1 MKKAYYNRILLMYS
15 SVLFCLLI
23 VLVGSYF
30 YQRSSASRKM
40 IEDQDRIMFSE
51 YIKQEESILETLVTQ
66 AHIIRNMDSLAS
78 YALSS
83 KENYYSKMAELHNEF
98 SKLGWGQNPTYMI
111 HKIND
116 TLALTTLSS
125 TPVASQLKTYGIDND
140 TYWDVL
146 HSLSKSDREN
156 GRFMFSDRGVLYIT
170 TKTFVNN
177 RIVVTTFCPYADSS
191 AIQEDKISSGFF
203 VQDSQ
208 AIDFREPSA
217 AIQQD
222 ETLLDG
228 LSGNYEAISFGYS
241 GDRFLMYRRSQYLDM
256 VYYFQR
262 DGAGF
267 GLLDETLRLVPLLLA
282 IFVFSF
288 LLIRHLSKKLY
299 APIDHLVDLFL
310 DMDPDAQVYRSDK
323 PHENNGASSEIEYLA
338 NQVSK
343 IRSENRVL
351 SQRILEIQT
360 QSRQKFLSALI
371 QGAYDEDGLEEDLAR
386 YHLEWLNEVN
396 YIVCCSLHDDTDKQI
411 AGQIFSIVQEK
422 IEAVFPLLP
431 FPGGDCQDYFIIHT
445 EDKDKLKDALL
456 EVVTLIDTAF
466 SVSMMFYIGK
476 KSSSAVNLQYSFM
489 TIEKIESARHQLP
502 VSSIYDFS
510 EVRNA
515 PSQSTV
521 YPIGTETKLLA
532 AIQKGN
538 YSEMRKTLAYIFN
551 EYLEREFDHPE
562 KREQMAYAFV
572 NTVNRAFLQE
582 GVENATASR
591 NMSTFFDELMACG
604 NAEEFEKKLLSVFEK
619 LYQLSDQKE
628 ESQINGLKMKIEG
641 YISENYAQ
649 DISLITISNHF
660 NLTPNYMSS
669 IFKDVMGENFKDYL
683 SRYRFEKII
692 SHLRSDPLSSVSGAG
707 KLVGIHSATTL
718 TRLFKKFAG
727 CSPGQYV
734 SHLRQG

>member
-1 MKKAYYNRILLMYS
+1 MKKTYYNRILLMYS

-23 VLVGSYF
+23 VFVGIYF
-30 YQRSSASRKM
+30 YQRSAASQDK
-40 IEDQDRIMFSE
+40 IEEQDRILFSE
-51 YIKQEESILETLVTQ
+51 YIKQEEGILGNLVTQ
-66 AHIIRNMDSLAS
+66 AHAIRNMDSLAS

-83 KENYYSKMAELHNEF
+83 KENYYSKMTELHNDL
-98 SKLGWGQNPTYMI
+98 SKPGWGQTPIYMI

-116 TLALTTLSS
+116 TRALTTLSS
-125 TPVASQLKTYGIDND
+125 TPVVSQLKIYGIDED
-140 TYWDVL
+140 TYWEML

-156 GRFMFSDRGVLYIT
+156 SRFIFSERGILYLT

-177 RIVVTTFCPYADSS
+177 CMVVTTFCPYADGST
-191 AIQEDKISSGFF
+191 IQEDRISSGFF

-208 AIDFREPSA
+208 AIDFRDPLAESLP
-217 AIQQD
+217 D
-222 ETLLDG
+222 TVLLEG
-228 LSGNYEAISFGYS
+228 LDGNYETISSGYS
-241 GDRFLMYRRSQYLDM
+241 GDCFLMYRRSQYLDM

-262 DGAGF
+262 EDASF
-267 GLLDETLRLVPLLLA
+267 GLLDEAIRLVPLLLM
-282 IFVFSF
+282 IFIFSF

-310 DMDPDAQVYRSDK
+310 DMDPDAKAYDSDK
-323 PHENNGASSEIEYLA
+323 EDSRASSEIDYLA

-343 IRSENRVL
+343 IRSENRTL

-371 QGAYDEDGLEEDLAR
+371 QGACDEEGIEDDLAR
-386 YHLEWLNEVN
+386 YHLEWLDGVN
-396 YIVCCSLHDDTDKQI
+396 YIVCCCLHNDADKQI
-411 AGQIFSIVQEK
+411 AGQIFHIVQEK
-422 IEAVFPLLP
+422 IEAVFQLLP

-445 EDKDKLKDALL
+445 EDKEKLKDALL

-466 SVSMMFYIGK
+466 SVSMRFYIGK
-476 KSSSAVNLQYSFM
+476 KSCSAVNLQYSFM
-489 TIEKIESARHQLP
+489 TIEKIENVRHQLP

-510 EVRNA
+510 EARSA
-515 PSQSTV
+515 PSQGTV

-538 YSEMRKTLAYIFN
+538 YDEMRKTLTYIFQ

-562 KREQMAYAFV
+562 EREQMAYAFV

-582 GVENATASR
+582 GVENAAAFL
-591 NMSTFFDELMACG
+591 NMSTFFDELMASSDRG
-604 NAEEFEKKLLSVFEK
+604 EFEKKLLSVFEK
-619 LYQLSDQKE
+619 ICQLSDQKE
-628 ESQINGLKMKIEG
+628 ESRINSLKLQIEG
-641 YISENYAQ
+641 YISENYSM

-669 IFKDVMGENFKDYL
+669 IFKEVMGENFKDYL

-692 SHLRSDPLSSVSGAG
+692 SHLKNDSLSSVSEAG
-707 KLVGIHSATTL
+707 KQAGIHSSTTL
-718 TRLFKKFAG
+718 TRLFKKFAE

-734 SHLRQG
+734 TRLRQE